1 MGLFNKKNMEETQE
15 QIEETKAAEETQ
27 EETTAVEEDTVEET
41 QVEEALPAPE
51 EPEDRRMYNCAVCG
65 GEGLVFD
72 AGNKVHVRCSECGG
86 TGKLS

>member
-1 MGLFNKKNMEETQE
+1 MEETQE

-27 EETTAVEEDTVEET
+27 EETVAEESVEET
-41 QVEEALPAPE
+41 PAAPE

-72 AGNKVHVRCSECGG
+72 AGNKVHNRCPECGG